1 MVRLSLVLHFKT
13 MYRQLKTVT
22 LTQVQISLRLL
33 HHREVLALVF
43 LQLVLPT
50 MLMMMMMMMMT
61 LHGRSRV
68 AVGSVAKTPR
78 TIRGVRQR
86 ALPQHEMRP
95 QKEGRQQRRQRRWK

>member
-43 LQLVLPT
+43 LHLVLPT
-50 MLMMMMMMMMT
+50 MLMMKKMMMMT
-61 LHGRSRV
+61 LHGMSRV
-68 AVGSVAKTPR
+68 AVGLVAKTLR
-78 TIRGVRQR
+78 KIRGVQQR
-86 ALPQHEMRP
+86 ALQKHEMRP
-95 QKEGRQQRRQRRWK
+95 RREGRQQRR